1 MAGLVP
7 AIHVFRVPRQDVDAW
22 HEAGHDGEMPEVTGV
37 QVEKERLRREAQ
49 ARRDAL
55 PADTRKAAAETIA
68 GRPFPLPI
76 GPGTIVSGFMPL
88 KSEISPLPLMQK
100 LAEQGARLALPR
112 IVGRGSPLSVRAWE
126 FGGPLERGQWGI
138 REPKADAP
146 EVDPDVV
153 LVPLLAFDRAGYR
166 IGYGAGYYDM
176 TIKRLRELKAMTAVG
191 VAFAAQEVPEIPKTP
206 RDERLDLVLTEHE
219 VIDLRGL

>member
-1 MAGLVP
+1 MTEEMAQT
-7 AIHVFRVPRQDVDAW
+7 ISSIE
-22 HEAGHDGEMPEVTGV
+22 EAKVA
-37 QVEKERLRREAQ
+37 LRREAQ

-55 PADTRKAAAETIA
+55 PADARKVAAEAIA
-68 GRPFPLPI
+68 ARAFPLPI
-76 GPGTIVSGFMPL
+76 RPGTVVSGFMSL
-88 KSEISPLPLMQK
+88 KSEINPLPLMQK

-112 IVGRGSPLSVRAWE
+112 IVGRGSPLSMRAWE

-146 EVDPDVV
+146 EVNPDVL

-176 TIKRLRELKAMTAVG
+176 TIRRLRALKAAAAVG
-191 VAFAAQEVPEIPKTP
+191 VAFAVQEIPEIPKTP

-219 VIDLRGL
+219 VIDLRDV